1 MKTAENKDQSMKKT
15 EPEDRKNTVDTYE
28 PPKGASTEQI
38 LQTGGSDGGEKTA
51 YTAAADWLILRKEQ
65 KPRAEMFFV
74 SYNRKTDE
82 PRRRPI
88 TFVFNGG
95 PGASSVYLHLGAMGP
110 KKAPFSPDGY
120 TPAPPYRLCD
130 NEETWL
136 HFTDL
141 VFIDPVGTGFSRMIV
156 QDESGKSDKESSR
169 EGDKESS
176 EYWKLKRDLE
186 SLGEFIR
193 SYLSLHHRWES
204 PIYIAGESYGGFRTA
219 KLTRLLQKEYGV
231 GLSGAVIISPA
242 LEFSL
247 LDGTDYNVLTWI
259 DTFPTMAAAAGI
271 HGKSRKKTKSRK
283 KENGRVNEQGEMQ
296 DPGGANELLAYMK
309 LAGTFA
315 VEQLLPVLAAGDL
328 LGDER
333 RRQVLNQAADF
344 IGLPRPVV
352 AAKNGRVEI
361 DYFVKNLL
369 RDEGKLLGLYD
380 ISLTVTDPYPDREA
394 WSGPDPT
401 LDQSERVFA
410 AGINT
415 QLRKNIGLETD
426 RDYELLSL
434 QVNKKWE
441 NDARKH
447 ALDSEVGATDDL
459 RFGMSLNPDMKV
471 FLTHGLFD
479 LVTPFFSAER
489 ITHLMKLTDEQKK
502 QLHVRFYPGGHMF
515 YLREESRRQFARDLR
530 AWYEG

>member
-74 SYNRKTDE
+74 SYTRKTDE
-82 PRRRPI
+82 PRQRPI

-120 TPAPPYRLCD
+120 APAPPYRLCD

-156 QDESGKSDKESSR
+156 QDESGKGDKESGR
-169 EGDKESS
+169 EGDKEGS

-219 KLTRLLQKEYGV
+219 KLTRLLQKNSVCSTVQTTMYSPGSTRFPRWPRLPEFTERV
-231 GLSGAVIISPA
+231 GKKLRVGKRR
-242 LEFSL
+242 
-247 LDGTDYNVLTWI
+247 T
-259 DTFPTMAAAAGI
+259 AG
-271 HGKSRKKTKSRK
+271 RT
-283 KENGRVNEQGEMQ
+283 GRV
-296 DPGGANELLAYMK
+296 
-309 LAGTFA
+309 
-315 VEQLLPVLAAGDL
+315 
-328 LGDER
+328 R
-333 RRQVLNQAADF
+333 C
-344 IGLPRPVV
+344 
-352 AAKNGRVEI
+352 RVP
-361 DYFVKNLL
+361 
-369 RDEGKLLGLYD
+369 
-380 ISLTVTDPYPDREA
+380 TVRMNFWHT
-394 WSGPDPT
+394 
-401 LDQSERVFA
+401 
-410 AGINT
+410 
-415 QLRKNIGLETD
+415 
-426 RDYELLSL
+426 
-434 QVNKKWE
+434 
-441 NDARKH
+441 
-447 ALDSEVGATDDL
+447 
-459 RFGMSLNPDMKV
+459 
-471 FLTHGLFD
+471 
-479 LVTPFFSAER
+479 
-489 ITHLMKLTDEQKK
+489 
-502 QLHVRFYPGGHMF
+502 
-515 YLREESRRQFARDLR
+515 
-530 AWYEG
+530 